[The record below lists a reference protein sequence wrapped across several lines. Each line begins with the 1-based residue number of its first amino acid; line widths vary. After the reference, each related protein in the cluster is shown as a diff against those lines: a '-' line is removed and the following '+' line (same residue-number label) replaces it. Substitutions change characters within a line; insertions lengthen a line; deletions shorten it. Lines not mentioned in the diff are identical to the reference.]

1 MSDTQQELAS
11 LISKIEQLEER
22 QNITAKY
29 AVVVK
34 RQLEE
39 MTKKFNNLQQRFEQ
53 QSSLRNGLNGAK
65 ATDGLVLSEVTSV
78 ASVIDGGESI
88 MPNNLINLT
97 GVMLT
102 PPVVAEVKADADKSN
117 SAEVNVNSDVIETN
131 LAVEIATAQQ
141 EEFSKAFSDEE
152 FKVERIVWL
161 FNRIHAA
168 EKQSLETPIDAQE
181 FWRRYKE
188 GKRDFTGMN
197 LAGMNL
203 AGINLSGNPWQIES
217 ST

>member
-11 LISKIEQLEER
+11 LLSKIEQLEER

-53 QSSLRNGLNGAK
+53 QSSLRNGLNGANS
-65 ATDGLVLSEVTSV
+65 TDGLVLSEVTSV
-78 ASVIDGGESI
+78 ASVIDGGERI
-88 MPNNLINLT
+88 IPNNLINLT

-102 PPVVAEVKADADKSN
+102 PPVVAEVNADADKSDL
-117 SAEVNVNSDVIETN
+117 AEVNVNPDVIETN

-161 FNRIHAA
+161 FNRIQAA